1 MYKELVDELRDYDS
15 PVIYE
20 DANGQHVEHTGVELM
35 ERAADAIEKLQ
46 AELERVTRERD
57 AATEDLRNLAI
68 AHKTCYG
75 CVNDK
80 FNYNT
85 DACAGCQ
92 YNSGH
97 NWQWRGVTDTSKE
110 G

>member
-1 MYKELVDELRDYDS
+1 MYDEHGSDLHGW
-15 PVIYE
+15 
-20 DANGQHVEHTGVELM
+20 NTGVYLSQHT
-35 ERAADAIEKLQ
+35 AAEIDHLQ
-46 AELERVTRERD
+46 SELERVTRERD
-57 AATEDLRNLAI
+57 AAVEDLRNLAI

-92 YNSGH
+92 YNSGR
-97 NWQWRGVTDTSKE
+97 NWQWRGVTDASKE